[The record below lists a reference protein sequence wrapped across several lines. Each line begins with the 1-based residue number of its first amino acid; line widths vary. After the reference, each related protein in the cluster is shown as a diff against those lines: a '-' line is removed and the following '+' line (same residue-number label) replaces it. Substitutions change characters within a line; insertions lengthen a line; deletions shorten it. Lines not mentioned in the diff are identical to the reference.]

1 MAHPVKAAAYFAHA
15 QFSAPDTILALPD
28 PGDRI
33 PCVRAMRHY
42 ARGIA
47 EAAKGNFSGV
57 AAEADAIAD
66 LQRTTD
72 FGQYQAAQ
80 VPAQDVFRL
89 AQTLILG
96 RLA

>member
-1 MAHPVKAAAYFAHA
+1 VA
-15 QFSAPDTILALPD
+15 
-28 PGDRI
+28 
-33 PCVRAMRHY
+33 Y

-66 LQRTTD
+66 LQQTTD

-96 RLA
+96 RLAQAKGDSDAAIAQF